1 MKNILL
7 TTIEKALNTYLH
19 EDLGSRK
26 RLAKLAGKSAA
37 IQLLP
42 FDIIFLCSFHPDRV
56 SVHLD
61 DGTTEPSATIK
72 GTPLQLF
79 GMLLDKDHRQ
89 QFFADD
95 VVMEGDAEIAQQVMH
110 LFEHVHIDW
119 EEHASSLIGDVP
131 AHHLG
136 KLASRFRTWMKSTS
150 TSFSEDA
157 NDYLHEEKAWFPHRE
172 ELQEFFTDIDTIR
185 MDTDRLEARIAH
197 LYAQLNKEETK

>member
-7 TTIEKALNTYLH
+7 TTIEKALNAYLRN
-19 EDLGSRK
+19 DLGSRK

-37 IQLLP
+37 IELLP
-42 FDIIFLCSFHPDRV
+42 FDIIFLCSFHPDSV
-56 SVHLD
+56 SIHLD
-61 DGTTEPSATIK
+61 DGTTEPAAKIK

-79 GMLLDKDHRQ
+79 GMLLDKDRRQ

-110 LFEHVHIDW
+110 LFEHIHIDW
-119 EEHASSLIGDVP
+119 EEHTSALIGDVP

-136 KLASRFRTWMKSTS
+136 KLAGRFRTWVTSTS
-150 TSFSEDA
+150 TSFSQDA

-185 MDTDRLEARIAH
+185 MDTDRLEARIAQ

>member
-7 TTIEKALNTYLH
+7 PTIEKALNAYLH
-19 EDLGSRK
+19 SDIGSRK
-26 RLAKLAGKSAA
+26 RLAKLAGKSVAVE
-37 IQLLP
+37 LLP
-42 FDIIFLCSFHPDRV
+42 FDIIFICSFHPDSV
-56 SVHLD
+56 SVHMD
-61 DGTTEPSATIK
+61 DGNANPAATIK
-72 GTPLQLF
+72 GSPLQLF

-95 VVMEGDAEIAQQVMH
+95 VVMEGDAEVAQQVMH

-119 EEHASSLIGDVP
+119 EEHASTFIGDVP

-136 KLASRFRTWMKSTS
+136 KLAGNLRKWVKNTS
-150 TSFSEDA
+150 SSFSQDA

-172 ELQEFFTDIDTIR
+172 ELQDFFADIDTIR